1 MSKIFERCLN
11 CLTTQKTLGPGVYK
25 VDQGKQKSTTGSLLM
40 HSQPQKKKVVKGLGV
55 KVSNIEARIKKKRH
69 IRKTKHT
76 KKKKHTKKR

>member
-40 HSQPQKKKVVKGLGV
+40 HSQPQKKK
-55 KVSNIEARIKKKRH
+55 
-69 IRKTKHT
+69 
-76 KKKKHTKKR
+76 